1 MLRQVPFFKLLIP
14 FVLGIILSLNFS
26 GYLSGITLIIV
37 MAICPALVIW
47 GTLVSDKWHL
57 RWVFGLITTLV
68 LTFAGF
74 IITKSYLGS
83 TTLTSELEQN
93 ALVKILEPPDYRT
106 SSYRAVAKVLTVK
119 TDGVWVSKNEK
130 VMLYFSSSDSLLG
143 EQKYGSILT
152 INASFNPPPE
162 PLNPHQFNHRQY
174 LERKQIYQTAYIA
187 PEKWMFLQNQPSI
200 AKRLAL
206 DLRDKL
212 LTLYKNAGIEGKNL
226 AVLSALTMGYKNLL
240 DQETR
245 KVFSAS
251 GAMHI
256 LAVSGLHV
264 GIFFTTLSGL
274 LFFLSRT
281 KRGKLLKSI
290 ILIAFLWGFAFFT
303 GLSPS
308 VVRAS
313 LMFSLVIVGVSL
325 SRTTNVYNT
334 LSASAFIILVFNPM
348 LIIDI
353 GFQLS
358 YCAVLSIV
366 FFYPHIY
373 NLIFI
378 KNRLIN
384 RVWMLIAVS
393 IAAQIGTFPL
403 SLYYFSQFPNY
414 FLLANLYAIPLAF
427 LILYAAI
434 GLIMLSPIPI
444 VFKGFAWL
452 LDVLLTVLNYLTKY
466 TESLP
471 YSTSTALAI
480 TPAQLLLLC
489 TSIVLIALFIHSKK
503 QYLLLISL
511 PGLMAFFGL
520 NLITYFETYNKSEF
534 LVFAN
539 RSASLMAYRHKGQLL
554 LFSNDTTA
562 VNLHDKY
569 SFALQ
574 GYINKNRIKPHRII
588 SERLANESS
597 KEIHHNNLA
606 IKQNDLGYWIEVNHK
621 IMLIPMA
628 KTFPYADKKQTLTL
642 DFILLNADS
651 PKIDDV
657 LAILTPNTLVVDQT
671 VSPWEIE
678 RISKIVLQKGIRLH
692 EIGQQGA
699 FSFY

>member
-14 FVLGIILSLNFS
+14 FVLGILLSLSFS
-26 GYLSGITLIIV
+26 AYLSGTTLAIV
-37 MAICPALVIW
+37 IAACPALAIL
-47 GTLVSDKWHL
+47 GTIVSGKWHL
-57 RWVFGLITTLV
+57 RWVFGLITTLL
-68 LTFAGF
+68 LTLAGF

-83 TTLTSELEQN
+83 TTLTSKLEQT
-93 ALVKILEPPDYRT
+93 ALVKLLEPPENRT
-106 SSYRAVAKVLTVK
+106 SSYRALAKVITVR
-119 TDGVWVSKNEK
+119 TSGVWISKNEK
-130 VMLYFSSSDSLLG
+130 VMLYFSSSDSLLKK
-143 EQKYGSILT
+143 QKYGSILSV
-152 INASFNPPPE
+152 NASFSPPPE
-162 PLNPHQFNHRQY
+162 PLNPLQFNHRQY

-187 PEKWMFLQNQPSI
+187 PHKWMFLENQPSI
-200 AKRLAL
+200 AKRLAFE
-206 DLRDKL
+206 LRNKL
-212 LTLYKNAGIEGKNL
+212 LTLYNNAGIEGKNL

-245 KVFSAS
+245 KVFAAS

-264 GIFFTTLSGL
+264 GIFFTTLSGF

-281 KRGKLLKSI
+281 KKGKLIKST
-290 ILIAFLWGFAFFT
+290 ILIAFLWCFAFFT

-313 LMFSLVIVGVSL
+313 LMFSLVVIGMSF

-334 LSASAFIILVFNPM
+334 LSGSAFIILVFNPI
-348 LIIDI
+348 LITDI

-373 NLIFI
+373 NLVFI
-378 KNRLIN
+378 KNPLIN

-403 SLYYFSQFPNY
+403 SLYYFNQFPNY

-434 GLIMLSPIPI
+434 GLIILSPIPI
-444 VFKGFAWL
+444 LFKGFAWL
-452 LDVLLTVLNYLTKY
+452 LDALLTALNYLTKH

-480 TPAQLLLLC
+480 TPAQLFVLC
-489 TSIVLIALFIHSKK
+489 AGIVLFALFIHSKK
-503 QYLLLISL
+503 QQLLLISL
-511 PGLMAFFGL
+511 LSLMAFFGL
-520 NLITYFETYNKSEF
+520 NLITYFETYNRSEL

-539 RSASLMAYRHKGQLL
+539 RSASLMAHRHKGQLL
-554 LFSNDTTA
+554 LISNDTTA
-562 VNLHDKY
+562 VNLYDKY
-569 SFALQ
+569 SFTLQ
-574 GYINKNRIKPHRII
+574 GYINKNRIKPHRIF
-588 SERLANESS
+588 SQRMVNGSS
-597 KEIHHNNLA
+597 KNIIHNNTA
-606 IKQNDLGYWIEVNHK
+606 IKQDDLGYWIAVNK
-621 IMLIPMA
+621 RIMLIPMA
-628 KTFPYADKKQTLTL
+628 KTFPYADKKHTLAL

-657 LAILTPNTLVVDQT
+657 LAVLSPNTLVVDQT
-671 VSPWEIE
+671 VPPWEIE
-678 RISKIVLQKGIRLH
+678 RISKIALQKGIKLH

-699 FSFY
+699 FCFY